1 MLFGPFL
8 VPTRRDVAE
17 IRAFYDALLAREED
31 VSGENVSAAIRSNL
45 ATNEDHFWSCKF
57 GAVGRI
63 SYKLYF

>member
-45 ATNEDHFWSCKF
+45 ATNEDHF
-57 GAVGRI
+57 
-63 SYKLYF
+63 